1 MPESTNLVP
10 NFLLLAGPQLDRQER
25 WLFCNAKFLQGV
37 MTSQPVA
44 SCQAAPLLVYS
55 GSEALP
61 VIASPE
67 FQAQWRALARNCPWG
82 TALQTPEFA
91 CTWYQ
96 CYEEVYR
103 PLILVRYAATG
114 EMDGLMALATER
126 AGGKLTFAGAHQAEY
141 HVWLALPGEQTFI
154 IEALRQLKQLGVSSL
169 TFTYLPPGTP
179 LEWLQDGWNRRSTL
193 RAVRR
198 PLLAVDNIEAVRDS
212 LNKKK
217 NRRRLEK
224 LQAEGPL
231 SFLELHTPDEL
242 DTYYDEIIDFCD
254 FRTGAVHGSC
264 PFRED
269 PKKRAF
275 YQALMA
281 QEGLLHVTVM
291 TLGRQLA
298 AAHIGIRNKSEVILG
313 IVGHSP
319 FLAEHSPGKLHILQL
334 GLLLHQEG
342 FSSLDL
348 TPGGDAYKDDRA
360 TRYDEAYVLS
370 IFLDGKAWARHRMS
384 SGIRSVAKRIAGILH
399 LDNRKLSRGR
409 SLASHPISSL
419 RSLFRSIK
427 DRIWSSTELRL
438 YRAQTNPAPNSSDT
452 VRRDSLPDLLKY
464 RPVDKSNP
472 SRQNFFSGAMSRI
485 ESGDHSY
492 SIVHD
497 NALVSYAWIT
507 PRAGRSLLPEM
518 QNAYKF
524 PPNSAMLEQTW
535 THPSYRQQGFCSRVL
550 KGILNDV
557 ASIGSIGFV
566 YTAVPAG
573 NRAALQLIEKAG
585 FKYQNSIIREV
596 RFGTARI
603 RIAADP
609 I

>member
-1 MPESTNLVP
+1 
-10 NFLLLAGPQLDRQER
+10 
-25 WLFCNAKFLQGV
+25 
-37 MTSQPVA
+37 
-44 SCQAAPLLVYS
+44 
-55 GSEALP
+55 
-61 VIASPE
+61 
-67 FQAQWRALARNCPWG
+67 
-82 TALQTPEFA
+82 
-91 CTWYQ
+91 
-96 CYEEVYR
+96 
-103 PLILVRYAATG
+103 
-114 EMDGLMALATER
+114 MDGLMALATER

-154 IEALRQLKQLGVSSL
+154 IETLPRLQELGFSSL

-198 PLLAVDNIEAVRDS
+198 PLLAVDNTEAVSDS

-242 DTYYDEIIDFCD
+242 DPYYDEIIDFCD

-269 PKKRAF
+269 PRKRAF
-275 YQALMA
+275 YRALMA

-291 TLGRQLA
+291 TLKGKVV
-298 AAHIGIRNKSEVILG
+298 AAHIGIRNKSEVMLG

-370 IFLDGKAWARHRMS
+370 IFLDGKAWARHRVT
-384 SGIRSVAKRIAGILH
+384 SGIRSVAKKIAGILH
-399 LDNRKLSRGR
+399 LDNRKLSRWR
-409 SLASHPISSL
+409 SFASHPISSL
-419 RSLFRSIK
+419 LSLFRSIK

-438 YRAQTNPAPNSSDT
+438 YRARTNPAPNSSDT

-464 RPVDKSNP
+464 RPADKSDP
-472 SRQNFFSGAMSRI
+472 PKQHFLSGAMSRV

-492 SIVHD
+492 SIVD
-497 NALVSYAWIT
+497 GNALVSYAWLT
-507 PRAGRSLLPEM
+507 PRAGKSFSPAM
-518 QNAYKF
+518 QRAYKY

-535 THPSYRQQGFCSRVL
+535 THPSYRRQGFCSLVL
-550 KGILNDV
+550 KGILNDA

-566 YTAVPAG
+566 YAAVPAG
-573 NRAALQLIEKAG
+573 NRAALQLMEEVG
-585 FKYQNSIIREV
+585 LEYQDSIILEV
-596 RFGTARI
+596 RFGAAKI
-603 RIAADP
+603 RVATDSI
-609 I
+609 